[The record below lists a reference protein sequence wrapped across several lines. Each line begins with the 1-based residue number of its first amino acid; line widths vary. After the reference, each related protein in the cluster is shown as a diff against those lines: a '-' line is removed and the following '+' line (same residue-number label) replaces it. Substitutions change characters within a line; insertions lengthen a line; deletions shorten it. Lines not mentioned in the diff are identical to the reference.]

1 MKKTLRRYQLLLGAI
16 IFIVLV
22 FGAVH
27 LRQVRVEEIANIPG
41 PDPAPWAL
49 HTQKVIKGRLSRGFP
64 ALATLT
70 ASKEIT
76 ISAQITGT
84 ILEMGPREGV
94 SVTAGEQLAS
104 IDVRELVEARADLLA
119 QLEAAKADV
128 ERTKHEYQRY
138 LKLLKEGAS
147 SAEAVEAR
155 KTKGIVA
162 KNKVLSL
169 EREIAAK
176 EVHIGYGTILAP
188 DDSLIS
194 ARLAEPG
201 NTAQPGKALYKL
213 TTDSGA
219 RVQVKV
225 PQTIVEQIHR
235 GTSIELRH
243 GSEAMEVHVTRIF
256 PSLDAQ
262 ALGAAE
268 ADLDEVPFALPSGAR
283 IPARVVLEQCDDVLI
298 IPHRALVS
306 SNNTDGYVYA
316 VIPEGHEQ
324 HLERVPV
331 HILLKAHEGIGI
343 EADLG
348 PGQLVVVAH
357 KSVLLRLGDGDP
369 VITAETPNP

>member
-1 MKKTLRRYQLLLGAI
+1 
-16 IFIVLV
+16 
-22 FGAVH
+22 
-27 LRQVRVEEIANIPG
+27 
-41 PDPAPWAL
+41 
-49 HTQKVIKGRLSRGFP
+49 
-64 ALATLT
+64 
-70 ASKEIT
+70 
-76 ISAQITGT
+76 
-84 ILEMGPREGV
+84 MGPREGV